1 MESENNKTLTRKEKE
16 FLYHRTDIIHFASK
30 VFGEYGYNKAT
41 VDKIAKESGYS
52 KGSIYNYFKSKRELF
67 LEVVIKILNDI
78 EQIIDEC
85 FVQNNT
91 RQSLERYFKNLSA
104 YFSENRS
111 AYEILMREVYELRKG
126 GLKKESP
133 KLLEKIVHLNSKIA
147 GKLSSSVKIRNLDKD
162 ELAYIVTL
170 LHSSF
175 FFLQMKINLSPNNKE
190 KILKLLTKV
199 TFDGILK

>member
-1 MESENNKTLTRKEKE
+1 M
-16 FLYHRTDIIHFASK
+16 
-30 VFGEYGYNKAT
+30 
-41 VDKIAKESGYS
+41 
-52 KGSIYNYFKSKRELF
+52 
-67 LEVVIKILNDI
+67 NDI